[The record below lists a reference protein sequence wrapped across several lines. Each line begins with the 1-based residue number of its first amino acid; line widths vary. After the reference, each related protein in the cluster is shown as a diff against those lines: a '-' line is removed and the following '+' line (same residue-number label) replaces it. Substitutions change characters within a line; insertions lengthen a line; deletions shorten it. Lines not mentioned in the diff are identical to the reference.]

1 MKFFLNVL
9 ATIVGLILF
18 TIISF
23 FMLIGII
30 GIIASG
36 EEVRVQKNT
45 VLHVNLNR
53 QILEQ
58 AVDNPFAEL
67 GLFGSSVASPL
78 GLVDVVEAIRAAAED
93 ENIEGIYLES
103 GMPITGYASLSEIR
117 EALLKFK
124 ESGKFIVAYSEMYSE
139 GGYYLASVAD
149 AVHLFPE
156 GDLDFKGI
164 GYEFV
169 SIKNTL
175 DKIGVKP
182 EIFRVGDFKSAIEP
196 FVNETMSAENRE
208 QTEAFIGSI
217 YNSMIQRMAQA
228 RSIDPAR
235 LRAISDEMEV
245 RTPKNALDLGLVDA
259 LSYLDQVN
267 ADIRERMGLDEDASV
282 RTISIRQYI
291 TVPGKKKFS
300 SNRIAVLIAEGNIVS
315 GKASSGSGNI
325 ASETFIEEIRKI
337 RKDKGIKAVVLRIN
351 SPGGSA
357 LASDA
362 MWREIELLKAEKPVV
377 ASMSDVAASGGYYMA
392 MGANHIVADE
402 TSITGSIGVFSLWF
416 NVESLMRQK
425 LGVNSDYIGTGR
437 YSNLY
442 SVNRQLTSDERKVF
456 QDGVERVYETFTTKA
471 AEGRNMPVDKLLAV
485 ASGRV
490 WSGVQA
496 YENGLIDEMGGLYT
510 AIEKAAELA
519 QLEDYRT
526 VIYPPKT
533 DFLQELLKS
542 LNEGVEVSIARA
554 KLGELYPIAE
564 NIKALKEYQGV
575 QARLPFELRI
585 R

>member
-23 FMLIGII
+23 FMLIGIV

-67 GLFGSSVASPL
+67 GLFGSTAASPL
-78 GLVDVVEAIRAAAED
+78 SLVDVVEAIRAAAED
-93 ENIEGIYLES
+93 DNIVGIYLES
-103 GMPITGYASLSEIR
+103 GMPMTGYASLSEIR
-117 EALLKFK
+117 NALLKFK
-124 ESGKFIVAYSEMYSE
+124 ESGKFIVAYSETYSE

-164 GYEFV
+164 GYEFI

-196 FVNETMSAENRE
+196 FVNETMSPENRE

-228 RSIDPAR
+228 RSMDPVR

-245 RTPKNALDLGLVDA
+245 RTPKDALELGLVDA
-259 LSYLDQVN
+259 LSYSDQVN
-267 ADIRERMGLDEDASV
+267 ADIRERMGLDKEASV
-282 RTISIRQYI
+282 KTIGIRQYI
-291 TVPGKKKFS
+291 DVPGKKKFS
-300 SNRIAVLIAEGNIVS
+300 TNRVAVLIAEGNIVS

-377 ASMSDVAASGGYYMA
+377 ASMSDLAASGGYYMA

-442 SVNRQLTSDERKVF
+442 SLNRQLTSDERKVF

-496 YENGLIDEMGGLYT
+496 YENGLIDELGGLYT

-519 QLEDYRT
+519 ELEDYRT

-533 DFLQELLKS
+533 NFLQELLKS

>member
-78 GLVDVVEAIRAAAED
+78 GLVDIVEAIRAAAED

-228 RSIDPAR
+228 RSIDPGR

-519 QLEDYRT
+519 ELEDYRT